1 MCLKISILHV
11 LNRSARPEFL
21 CGKSGENLHSF
32 YRYYIY
38 CTKHN
43 HANQDLFSSVRAG
56 TYIRPWLELINQR
69 KISPKNPE
77 FEPE

>member
-21 CGKSGENLHSF
+21 CSKSGENLHSF
-32 YRYYIY
+32 YRYYRY

-43 HANQDLFSSVRAG
+43 HANQDLFSSVRVNKSAK
-56 TYIRPWLELINQR
+56 N
-69 KISPKNPE
+69 PKNPE